1 MSTRQ
6 TYRRVLPILALV
18 FMLAGCAG
26 QMAQVNLSMLH
37 LEGDYGFKVKNPITF
52 STAGLGEQTYT
63 GHPSSLGYG
72 AYSVTVDLKSIQDAS
87 AKAVLGSIYDEVRDA
102 GANSQIISYITDFK
116 YLWLFSLT
124 TKVDVSFNLHF
135 KAVTNGNV
143 VYTNIIPV
151 KDIEDTGKIDWSGA
165 FGLLGEVL
173 SGSID
178 ERSQLV
184 GDVTLKAVYDIY
196 KTELTKI
203 AKKLE

>member
-1 MSTRQ
+1 
-6 TYRRVLPILALV
+6 
-18 FMLAGCAG
+18 MLAGCAG
-26 QMAQVNLSMLH
+26 QMAQVNLSTLGD
-37 LEGDYGFKVKNPITF
+37 LKRDYGFKVKGPITF

-63 GHPSSLGYG
+63 GLPSGLGYG
-72 AYSVTVDLKSIQDAS
+72 VYSVTVDLKSIQDAA
-87 AKAVLGSIYDEVRDA
+87 AKAVLDSIYDEVRDA

-116 YLWLFSLT
+116 YWWPFHWT
-124 TKVDVSFNLHF
+124 TAVYVSFNLHF
-135 KAVTNGNV
+135 KAVKNGNV
-143 VYTNIIPV
+143 VYANNISRQRF
-151 KDIEDTGKIDWSGA
+151 KDTGSIDWSGA

-196 KTELTKI
+196 EAELTEI